1 MNRLFFFL
9 FLVCVA
15 NASHAD
21 EIDFDRDVQPI
32 LSENCFH
39 CHGPDAASRK
49 AELRLDTKDG
59 AFQDR
64 GGYHV
69 IVPNKVT
76 DSELYSQITSSDDEE
91 RMPLDQFT
99 IEMLAGDLLPDAT
112 LNQII
117 ATGFNRNHMHNGDGG
132 RIAEDTR
139 IESRHVG

>member
-9 FLVCVA
+9 FLVCTA

-32 LSENCFH
+32 LSENYFH

-59 AFQDR
+59 VFQDR
-64 GGYHV
+64 GDYHV

-99 IEMLAGDLLPDAT
+99 IECLLATCFP
-112 LNQII
+112 
-117 ATGFNRNHMHNGDGG
+117 
-132 RIAEDTR
+132 TR
-139 IESRHVG
+139 HSIRS